1 MNIGGAFEALL
12 ALCEQRVAINRLET
26 YSPERGSNSRWVVSF
41 SPYGDPERWLQESH
55 VMLGEA
61 LRRAVSVSQT
71 IVFNGY
77 IDSPHKGS
85 ERSRPAKVHR
95 TSEAEGSFSS
105 GDPQGER
112 GSL

>member
-1 MNIGGAFEALL
+1 MNIGGSFEALL
-12 ALCEQRVAINRLET
+12 ALCEQRVAINRGDDL
-26 YSPERGSNSRWVVSF
+26 RWVVSF
-41 SPYGDPERWLQESH
+41 APYGDPERWLQEKH
-55 VMLGEA
+55 VRLGEA

-95 TSEAEGSFSS
+95 VSEVGGSFSS
-105 GDPQGER
+105 RDLRVEQ

>member
-1 MNIGGAFEALL
+1 MNIGGSFEALL
-12 ALCEQRVAINRLET
+12 ALCEQRVAINRENDL
-26 YSPERGSNSRWVVSF
+26 RWVVSF
-41 SPYGDPERWLQESH
+41 APYGDPERWLQEKH
-55 VMLGEA
+55 VRLGEA

-95 TSEAEGSFSS
+95 SSEAGESSSS
-105 GDPQGER
+105 GGPRGER

>member
-1 MNIGGAFEALL
+1 MNIGGSFEALL
-12 ALCEQRVAINRLET
+12 SLCEQRVAINRENDL
-26 YSPERGSNSRWVVSF
+26 RWVVSF
-41 SPYGDPERWLQESH
+41 APYGDPERWLQEKH
-55 VMLGEA
+55 VRLGEA

-95 TSEAEGSFSS
+95 SSEAGESS
-105 GDPQGER
+105 SLGGPRGER